1 MRSPCVR
8 IAAGLVVLAA
18 VASPAAGQQP
28 RMVAGLVGGYSV
40 TEHDWSPNSDVS
52 SVGGLTVGGFVDVQ
66 TPLPWLTV
74 GVELA
79 YVQRGSD
86 VVLDVGGTPTPGGVR
101 TDYLAFAIRVRAVL
115 GLGPARFH
123 LVAGPTSDFVIRSRL
138 DPLLVQVL
146 DEESPAPFGVV
157 AGAGIGFWV
166 RPDVVVEVEG
176 RLAEGLQ
183 SSYAGDLVSARNRSR
198 QLVLRLGMLVGQ

>member
-1 MRSPCVR
+1 
-8 IAAGLVVLAA
+8 
-18 VASPAAGQQP
+18 
-28 RMVAGLVGGYSV
+28 
-40 TEHDWSPNSDVS
+40 
-52 SVGGLTVGGFVDVQ
+52 VGGFVDVQ
-66 TPLPWLTV
+66 TPLRWLTA
-74 GVELA
+74 GAELA

-86 VVLDVGGTPTPGGVR
+86 VVLDVGGTATPGGIR

-115 GLGPARFH
+115 SLGPARFH
-123 LVAGPTSDFVIRSRL
+123 LVAGPASDFVIRSRL

-166 RPDVVVEVEG
+166 RPDVVFEVEG

-198 QLVLRLGMLVGQ
+198 ELVLRFGMLVGQ